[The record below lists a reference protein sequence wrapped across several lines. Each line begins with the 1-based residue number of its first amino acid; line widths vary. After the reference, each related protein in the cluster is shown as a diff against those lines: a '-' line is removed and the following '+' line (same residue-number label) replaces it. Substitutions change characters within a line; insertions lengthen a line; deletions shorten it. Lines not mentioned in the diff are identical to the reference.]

1 MSTGPRFSVPGE
13 DLPPFVGWALTAI
26 GVASALGASSEWR
39 RPHLATSSPPPL
51 VAPPPLVS
59 AAPPRPEPAPP
70 VVPPAAEAPKP
81 KSACAPVVV
90 TFARGSGWPDRTME
104 PRLRALGAWAASHPE
119 VSLVVDGHA
128 DTSGS
133 EETNLKLSRERAY
146 AVRSILEKEKVPR
159 ARVTTRSFGSFW
171 PADEAPPDASW
182 NRRVVVVT
190 KGETCPPEEITRP

>member
-1 MSTGPRFSVPGE
+1 MSPDPRLSVPGE
-13 DLPPFVGWALTAI
+13 DLPPFVGCALTAI

-39 RPHLATSSPPPL
+39 RPHLVTPSPPPL
-51 VAPPPLVS
+51 VAPPQVS
-59 AAPPRPEPAPP
+59 AAPPRAEPAPP
-70 VVPPAAEAPKP
+70 VVAPAAEAPKP
-81 KSACAPVVV
+81 KTACAPVVV

-104 PRLRALGAWAASHPE
+104 PRLRALGVWAAAHPE
-119 VSLVVDGHA
+119 VSLIVDGHA

-171 PADEAPPDASW
+171 PADESPPDASW

>member
-1 MSTGPRFSVPGE
+1 MTTTPPIIKQNYRFRISAAGRPRRSWQALAGTLVFACWAALL
-13 DLPPFVGWALTAI
+13 LPA
-26 GVASALGASSEWR
+26 GVY
-39 RPHLATSSPPPL
+39 
-51 VAPPPLVS
+51 
-59 AAPPRPEPAPP
+59 AAPPEPSPEPTA
-70 VVPPAAEAPKP
+70 PAAEAPKA
-81 KSACAPVVV
+81 KSTCAPVVV

-104 PRLRALGAWAASHPE
+104 PRLRALGAWAAAHPE

>member
-1 MSTGPRFSVPGE
+1 MRPGSRLSVPGE

-26 GVASALGASSEWR
+26 GLASALGASSEWR
-39 RPHLATSSPPPL
+39 RPHPTTSS
-51 VAPPPLVS
+51 APPVAASAKETSETLAPPQ
-59 AAPPRPEPAPP
+59 AAPPKSPEA
-70 VVPPAAEAPKP
+70 VEAPKP
-81 KSACAPVVV
+81 KSPCAPVVV
-90 TFARGSGWPDRTME
+90 TFARGSGWPEAGME
-104 PRLRALGAWAASHPE
+104 PRLRKLGAWAAAHPE
-119 VSLVVDGHA
+119 VMFVVDGHA

-171 PADEAPPDASW
+171 PADESPPDASW

>member
-1 MSTGPRFSVPGE
+1 MSPGPRLSVPGE

-39 RPHLATSSPPPL
+39 RPRLASPSPPALVVPL
-51 VAPPPLVS
+51 PQGS

-70 VVPPAAEAPKP
+70 VVASAAEAPKA
-81 KSACAPVVV
+81 KSPCAPVVV
-90 TFARGSGWPDRTME
+90 TFARGSGWPDRTEE
-104 PRLRALGAWAASHPE
+104 PRLRALGAWAAAHPE
-119 VSLVVDGHA
+119 VALVVDGHA

-171 PADEAPPDASW
+171 PADESPPDASW

>member
-1 MSTGPRFSVPGE
+1 MSPGPRFSVPGE

-39 RPHLATSSPPPL
+39 RPHPTTSSAPPI
-51 VAPPPLVS
+51 VAPLPQVS
-59 AAPPRPEPAPP
+59 AALPRPEPAPP
-70 VVPPAAEAPKP
+70 VVAPAAEAPK
-81 KSACAPVVV
+81 SRSTCAPVVV

-104 PRLRALGAWAASHPE
+104 PRLRALGAWAAAHPE